1 MAVRRRMFAFEDLTR
16 LDVGDL
22 QRVSREVEMQDL
34 VIAMKNASA
43 AVKDAIYNSVSKR
56 AAETLK
62 EELELLGPVRLKEVE
77 SAQDRIIQ
85 TVRSLEEEGEISL
98 DAGGGDVLV

>member
-1 MAVRRRMFAFEDLTR
+1 
-16 LDVGDL
+16 
-22 QRVSREVEMQDL
+22 
-34 VIAMKNASA
+34 MKNASA

-62 EELELLGPVRLKEVE
+62 EEVELLGPVRLKEVE